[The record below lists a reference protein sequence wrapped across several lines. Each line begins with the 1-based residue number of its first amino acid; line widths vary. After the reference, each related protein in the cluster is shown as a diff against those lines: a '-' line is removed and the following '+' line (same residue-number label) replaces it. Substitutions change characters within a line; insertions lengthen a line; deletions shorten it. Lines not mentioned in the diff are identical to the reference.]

1 MPPEPQKKKPQE
13 NNLVAGNTTKQKL
26 SLAEQADLML
36 QQSTQEDEDEEVEHE
51 NDSMTRK
58 TNITNRVQSLQGIEA
73 PSDTPQPTSPSKLS
87 TKDAKSTISSS
98 VPHDRGIVRRGS
110 SAGIPVGGNG
120 VKMKMVLPR
129 GDPAVALVFS
139 QPEVSSPTS
148 PRPAITI
155 TPQDGLE
162 QGEDKQ

>member
-1 MPPEPQKKKPQE
+1 MPPDSPRNKPQE
-13 NNLVAGNTTKQKL
+13 YQKNNPVTANTKEQKL
-26 SLAEQADLML
+26 SLAEQAEQML

-51 NDSMTRK
+51 KEYMTRK
-58 TNITNRVQSLQGIEA
+58 TNNTNRVQSLQGTQA
-73 PSDTPQPTSPSKLS
+73 PFNTPKS
-87 TKDAKSTISSS
+87 TKDTTSSKTSS
-98 VPHDRGIVRRGS
+98 VPHDRGTVRRGS
-110 SAGIPVGGNG
+110 SAGIPVGSKG

-155 TPQDGLE
+155 TQQDGLE
-162 QGEDKQ
+162 QGEGK

>member
-1 MPPEPQKKKPQE
+1 M
-13 NNLVAGNTTKQKL
+13 

-51 NDSMTRK
+51 KESMTRK
-58 TNITNRVQSLQGIEA
+58 TNNTNKVQSLQGIQA
-73 PSDTPQPTSPSKLS
+73 PSNTPQSISPSKLS
-87 TKDAKSTISSS
+87 IKDTKSTKSSS

-110 SAGIPVGGNG
+110 SAGIPVGGKG

-162 QGEDKQ
+162 QGEGKQ